1 MIDKDLIRQT
11 IEEKLASTD
20 CFLISLSI
28 SGDNQIM
35 VEIDSETSV
44 DLDFCVELTRYI
56 EQHFDRDAEDYSLE
70 IGSYSITKPFV
81 DRRQY
86 RKNIGRKVE
95 VLTEESR
102 KIRGTLV
109 AVDNDDFTLEIE
121 EKELV
126 EGQKRKKLVKKEITL
141 LYNSV
146 KQTKLEF

>member
-1 MIDKDLIRQT
+1 MIEKDLIRQT

-20 CFLISLSI
+20 CFLVSLSI

-95 VLTEESR
+95 VLTEESK

-109 AVDNDDFTLEIE
+109 AVDNDGFTLEIE
-121 EKELV
+121 EKELL

>member
-20 CFLISLSI
+20 CFLVSLSI

-70 IGSYSITKPFV
+70 IGSYSITKPCV

-109 AVDNDDFTLEIE
+109 AVDNDGFTLEIE
-121 EKELV
+121 EKELL

>member
-20 CFLISLSI
+20 CFLVSLSI

-109 AVDNDDFTLEIE
+109 AVDNDGFTLEIE

>member
-20 CFLISLSI
+20 CFLVSLSI

-95 VLTEESR
+95 VLTEESK

-109 AVDNDDFTLEIE
+109 AVDNDGFTLEIE

-141 LYNSV
+141 LYNSI

>member
-1 MIDKDLIRQT
+1 MIDKGLIRQT

-20 CFLISLSI
+20 CFLVSLSI

-56 EQHFDRDAEDYSLE
+56 EQHFGRDVEDYSLE

>member
-20 CFLISLSI
+20 CFLVSLSI

-109 AVDNDDFTLEIE
+109 AVDNDGFTLEIE

-126 EGQKRKKLVKKEITL
+126 EGQKRKKLVKKEMTL
-141 LYNSV
+141 LYKSV

>member
-20 CFLISLSI
+20 CFLVSLSI

-56 EQHFDRDAEDYSLE
+56 EQHFDRDVEDYSLE

-109 AVDNDDFTLEIE
+109 AVDNDGFTLEIE
-121 EKELV
+121 EKELL

>member
-56 EQHFDRDAEDYSLE
+56 EQHFDRDVEDYSLE

-109 AVDNDDFTLEIE
+109 AVDNDGFTLEIE
-121 EKELV
+121 EKELL

>member
-20 CFLISLSI
+20 CFLVSLSI

-146 KQTKLEF
+146 KQIKLEF

>member
-20 CFLISLSI
+20 CFLVSLSI

-95 VLTEESR
+95 VLTEESK

-109 AVDNDDFTLEIE
+109 AVDNDGFTLEIE
-121 EKELV
+121 EKELL

>member
-20 CFLISLSI
+20 CFLVSLSI

-95 VLTEESR
+95 VLTEESK

-109 AVDNDDFTLEIE
+109 AVDNDGFTLEIE

-141 LYNSV
+141 LYSSV

>member
-11 IEEKLASTD
+11 IEGKLASTD
-20 CFLISLSI
+20 CFLVSLSI

-95 VLTEESR
+95 VLTEESK

-109 AVDNDDFTLEIE
+109 AVDNDGFTLEIE
-121 EKELV
+121 EKELL

>member
-20 CFLISLSI
+20 CFLVSLSI

-56 EQHFDRDAEDYSLE
+56 EQHFDRDVEDYSLE

>member
-11 IEEKLASTD
+11 IEEKLASTN
-20 CFLISLSI
+20 CFLVSLSI

-102 KIRGTLV
+102 NIRGTLV
-109 AVDNDDFTLEIE
+109 AVDNDGFTLEIE

-141 LYNSV
+141 LYSSV

>member
-11 IEEKLASTD
+11 IEKKLASTD
-20 CFLISLSI
+20 CFLVSLSI

>member
-20 CFLISLSI
+20 CFLVSLSI

-141 LYNSV
+141 LYSSV

>member
-20 CFLISLSI
+20 CFLVSLSI

-109 AVDNDDFTLEIE
+109 AVDNDDFTSEIE

-126 EGQKRKKLVKKEITL
+126 EGQKRKKLVKKETTL

-146 KQTKLEF
+146 KQIKLEF

>member
-20 CFLISLSI
+20 CFLVSLSI

-109 AVDNDDFTLEIE
+109 AVDNDDFMLEIE

-126 EGQKRKKLVKKEITL
+126 EG
-141 LYNSV
+141 
-146 KQTKLEF
+146 

>member
-11 IEEKLASTD
+11 VEEKLASTD
-20 CFLISLSI
+20 CFLVSLSI

-109 AVDNDDFTLEIE
+109 AVDNDGFTLEIE

>member
-20 CFLISLSI
+20 CFLVSLSI

-109 AVDNDDFTLEIE
+109 AVDNDGFTLGIE